1 VKRINGY
8 LLLKQEI
15 TMTNSAE
22 VEELIVSDEKKA
34 DEETEADANTN
45 KSGKSNSELMA
56 EFFSIGPVSSEE
68 K

>member
-1 VKRINGY
+1 
-8 LLLKQEI
+8 
-15 TMTNSAE
+15 MTNSAE

-56 EFFSIGPVSSEE
+56 EFFSIGSVGSEE